1 VLDGVD
7 DGEIVDEGVDD
18 GETVEDGVLLGL

>member
-1 VLDGVD
+1 MLDGVD